1 MTKGLLITI
10 EGGEGSGKTT
20 AAKSVVEKLKEVGYD
35 AVYLREPGGNATAEK
50 IRNIVVNEEGLDP
63 YVQLLLFSAAR
74 ACIVDD
80 IKNAIDSGKIV
91 VMDRYVLSTLVY
103 QGRVGGIPIYQ
114 IKTLTNI
121 ATKSLAKPNI
131 EFILDISAE
140 EGLKRIVDNNRETN
154 VFDKL
159 NIDFHNKVNEA
170 FRHTSYAQERY
181 IINASKDKEE
191 VFDSI
196 IKYIYK
202 YLINNGF

>member
-20 AAKSVVEKLKEVGYD
+20 VAKRVVEKLKEVGYD

-140 EGLKRIVDNNRETN
+140 EGLKRIADNNRETN

-170 FRHTSYAQERY
+170 FRYTSYAQERC
-181 IINASKDKEE
+181 IIDASKDKEE